1 METGKMQA
9 FIVRPFGVKGGLDF
23 DAVDKTLIGP
33 ALKEAEIKG
42 GTTGSILEAGNIRED
57 MFQLL
62 LVADLVIA
70 DISIHNAN
78 VFYELGIRHAVR
90 ARQTYLIRAKDVK
103 PREQGGPEDEVPF
116 DLKTDRYLEY
126 DASDPGASLAVL
138 VQGLKEMKGSNR
150 VDSPVFRS
158 LPGLKE
164 TERSKLSTVPADFA
178 DEVNLAA
185 SKGHGG
191 KLGLLAREAGRFL
204 WEQEGRRLV
213 GRRQFRGKFLVSAR
227 ETWES
232 VARQEPL
239 DPEANLI
246 LGTIHQ
252 RLGELSQSDQC
263 LQRVLENQGVRK
275 EDRAEALALRG
286 RNQKAMGRALWEDK
300 DQAAKRASV
309 IGQGL
314 FVLARDFCSEGFK
327 RNLDH
332 FYSGLNALSLS
343 VLLSELIGQEQEAWK
358 ETFDSDAKAAQAEED
373 LKTSRDRLAGA
384 VGLSLEAAEE
394 ASVNSG
400 NPDIWLAVSKA
411 DYLFLTAKKDAAAAA
426 AYERVAAGLQPFERG
441 SVRDQLEMFVELNVR
456 ADRARLC
463 LKKLGAATQPPPPLR
478 QVILFT
484 GHMIDKPDR
493 KESRF
498 PASEEPRARA
508 AIEREVRQ
516 LVEALSGPALGV
528 AGGANGGDILFHE
541 ICASLKIPT
550 RVLLTLPE
558 GPFTAKSVAGGGGP
572 GWIGRFNSLMT
583 SHPAKN
589 EVQVLSGSEDL
600 PSWMRAPAAY
610 DVWQRTNIWLL
621 EEALASGAPNLSLIA
636 LWDGK
641 SGDGP
646 GGTKDLVELAEKHGV
661 NTILLDTTTLFA

>member
-1 METGKMQA
+1 MQA
-9 FIVRPFGVKGGLDF
+9 FIIRPFGTKGGIDF
-23 DAVDKTLIGP
+23 EAVDEKLIRP
-33 ALKEAEIKG
+33 ALREAEITG
-42 GTTGSILEAGNIRED
+42 GTTGLILEAGNIRED
-57 MFQLL
+57 MFQML

-90 ARQTYLIRAKDVK
+90 ARQTYMIRAKGMR
-103 PREQGGPEDEVPF
+103 PREQRGPEDEVPF

-126 DASDPGASLAVL
+126 DVADLSASRAVL
-138 VQGLKEMKGSNR
+138 VHGLKETKGSNR

-164 TERSKLSTVPADFA
+164 TERSKLSAVPADFA

-185 SKGHGG
+185 SKAQGG

-213 GRRQFRGKFLVSAR
+213 GRRQFKGKFLVSGR

-232 VARQEPL
+232 VTRQEPL

-252 RLGELSQSDQC
+252 RLGDLTQSDQC
-263 LQRVLENQGVRK
+263 LQRVLDNAADRK

-286 RNQKAMGRALWEDK
+286 RNQKAMGRALWEGRDL
-300 DQAAKRASV
+300 AAKRASV
-309 IGQGL
+309 IGKGL
-314 FVLARDFCSEGFK
+314 FVLARDLYSEGFK
-327 RNLDH
+327 CNLDH
-332 FYSGLNALSLS
+332 FYSGLNALALS
-343 VLLSELIGQEQEAWK
+343 VLLIELIGQEQEAWK

-373 LKTSRDRLAGA
+373 LKISRDRLAGA
-384 VGLSLEAAEE
+384 VGISLEAAEE
-394 ASVNSG
+394 ADVNSA

-411 DYLFLTAKKDAAAAA
+411 DYLFLTAKRDAAAAA
-426 AYERVAAGLQPFERG
+426 AYERVVTGLQPFERG
-441 SVRDQLEMFVELNVR
+441 AVRDQLEMFLEVNVR

-463 LKKLGAATQPPPPLR
+463 LQKLEGPTESAPALR

-493 KESRF
+493 KEPRF
-498 PASEEPRARA
+498 PASEESRARA
-508 AIEREVRQ
+508 AIEKEVRQ
-516 LVEALSGPALGV
+516 LVGALPGPALGV

-541 ICASLKIPT
+541 ICASQKIPT
-550 RVLLTLPE
+550 RVLLTLSE
-558 GPFTAKSVAGGGGP
+558 GPFIAESVASGGS
-572 GWIGRFNSLMT
+572 GWIGRFNSLMA
-583 SHPAKN
+583 SHPGKN
-589 EVQVLSGSEDL
+589 EVQVLSGSKDL
-600 PSWMRAPAAY
+600 PSWMRAPAGY

-646 GGTKDLVELAEKHGV
+646 GGTKDLVEQARRHGV
-661 NTILLDTTTLFA
+661 NTILLDTTALFA

>member
-1 METGKMQA
+1 MQA
-9 FIVRPFGVKGGLDF
+9 FIVRPFGIKGGIDF
-23 DAVDKTLIGP
+23 EAVDEKLIRP
-33 ALKEAEIKG
+33 ALREAEITG
-42 GTTGSILEAGNIRED
+42 GTTGLILEAGNIRED

-90 ARQTYLIRAKDVK
+90 ARQTYMIRSKGVR
-103 PREQGGPEDEVPF
+103 PREQRGPEDEVPF

-126 DASDPGASLAVL
+126 DVADPGASLAML
-138 VQGLKEMKGSNR
+138 VRGLKETKASNR

-164 TERSKLSTVPADFA
+164 TERSKLSAVPADFA

-185 SKGHGG
+185 SKAQGG

-213 GRRQFRGKFLVSAR
+213 GRCQFKGKFLVSGR

-232 VARQEPL
+232 VTRQDPL

-252 RLGELSQSDQC
+252 RLSDLTQSDQC
-263 LQRVLENQGVRK
+263 LQRVLENPAVRK

-286 RNQKAMGRALWEDK
+286 RNQKAMGRALWEGRDLT
-300 DQAAKRASV
+300 AKRASV
-309 IGQGL
+309 IGKGL
-314 FVLARDFCSEGFK
+314 FVLARDLYAEGFK
-327 RNLDH
+327 CNLDH
-332 FYSGLNALSLS
+332 FYSGLNALALS
-343 VLLSELIGQEQEAWK
+343 VLLIELIGQEQEAWK

-384 VGLSLEAAEE
+384 VGISLEAAEE
-394 ASVNSG
+394 ADVNTG

-411 DYLFLTAKKDAAAAA
+411 DYLFLTAKRDAAAAA
-426 AYERVAAGLQPFERG
+426 AYERVATGLHPFERG
-441 SVRDQLEMFVELNVR
+441 AVRDQLEMFVEVNVR
-456 ADRARLC
+456 SDRARLC
-463 LKKLGAATQPPPPLR
+463 LQKLGEPTEPAPALR

-484 GHMIDKPDR
+484 GHMIDKPNR
-493 KESRF
+493 KQPRF
-498 PASEEPRARA
+498 PASEESRARA
-508 AIEREVRQ
+508 AIEKEVRQ
-516 LVEALSGPALGV
+516 LVEALPGPARGV

-558 GPFTAKSVAGGGGP
+558 GPFIAESVAGGGP
-572 GWIGRFNSLMT
+572 GWIGRFNSLIT
-583 SHPAKN
+583 SHPGKN
-589 EVQVLSGSEDL
+589 EVQVLSGSKDL
-600 PSWMRAPAAY
+600 PSWMRAPAGY

-646 GGTKDLVELAEKHGV
+646 GGTKDLVEQARRHGV
-661 NTILLDTTTLFA
+661 NTILLDTTALFA

>member
-1 METGKMQA
+1 MQA
-9 FIVRPFGVKGGLDF
+9 FIVRPFGTKGGIDF
-23 DAVDKTLIGP
+23 EAVDEKLIQP
-33 ALKEAEIKG
+33 ALKEAEITG

-90 ARQTYLIRAKDVK
+90 ARQTFMIRAKGQK
-103 PREQGGPEDEVPF
+103 PRVQRGPEDEVPF

-126 DASDPGASLAVL
+126 DAANPGASLAVL
-138 VQGLKEMKGSNR
+138 VRALKETKASSR

-164 TERSKLSTVPADFA
+164 TERSKLSAVPADFA

-185 SKGHGG
+185 SKAQGG

-213 GRRQFRGKFLVSAR
+213 GRRQFKGKFLVSGR

-232 VARQEPL
+232 VTRQEPL

-252 RLGELSQSDQC
+252 RLGDLTQSDQC
-263 LQRVLENQGVRK
+263 LQRVLENPAVRK

-286 RNQKAMGRALWEDK
+286 RNQKAMGRALWGDK

-309 IGQGL
+309 IGKGL
-314 FVLARDFCSEGFK
+314 FVLARDLYAEGFK
-327 RNLDH
+327 CNLDH
-332 FYSGLNALSLS
+332 FYSGLNALALS
-343 VLLSELIGQEQEAWK
+343 VLLIELIGQEQEAWK
-358 ETFDSDAKAAQAEED
+358 ETFDSDVKAAQAEED

-384 VGLSLEAAEE
+384 VGISLEAAEE
-394 ASVNSG
+394 ADVKSG

-411 DYLFLTAKKDAAAAA
+411 DYLFLTAKRDAAAAA
-426 AYERVAAGLQPFERG
+426 AYERVAIGLQPFERG
-441 SVRDQLEMFVELNVR
+441 AVRDQLEMFVEVNVR
-456 ADRARLC
+456 ADRSRLC
-463 LKKLGAATQPPPPLR
+463 LQKLGAATESAPALR

-493 KESRF
+493 KEPRF
-498 PASEEPRARA
+498 PASDESRAQA
-508 AIEREVRQ
+508 AIENEVRQ
-516 LVEALSGPALGV
+516 LVEALPGPALGV

-541 ICASLKIPT
+541 ICTSLKIPT

-558 GPFTAKSVAGGGGP
+558 GPFIAESVAGGGP

-583 SHPAKN
+583 SHPGKN
-589 EVQVLSGSEDL
+589 EVQVLSGSKDL
-600 PSWMRAPAAY
+600 PSWMRAPAGY

-636 LWDGK
+636 LWDRK

-646 GGTKDLVELAEKHGV
+646 GGTKDLVEQARKHGV
-661 NTILLDTTTLFA
+661 NTILLDTTALFA

>member
-1 METGKMQA
+1 MQA
-9 FIVRPFGVKGGLDF
+9 FIVRPFGTKGGIDF
-23 DAVDKTLIGP
+23 EAVDEKLIQP
-33 ALKEAEIKG
+33 ALKEAEITG

-90 ARQTYLIRAKDVK
+90 ARQTFMIRAKGQK
-103 PREQGGPEDEVPF
+103 PRVQRGPEDEVPF

-126 DASDPGASLAVL
+126 DAANPGASLAVL
-138 VQGLKEMKGSNR
+138 VRALKETKASSR

-164 TERSKLSTVPADFA
+164 TERSKLSAVPADFA

-185 SKGHGG
+185 SKAQGG

-213 GRRQFRGKFLVSAR
+213 GRRQFKGKFLVSGR

-232 VARQEPL
+232 VTRQEPL

-252 RLGELSQSDQC
+252 RLGDLTQSDQC
-263 LQRVLENQGVRK
+263 LQRVLENPAVRK

-286 RNQKAMGRALWEDK
+286 RNQKAMGRALWGDK

-309 IGQGL
+309 IGKGL
-314 FVLARDFCSEGFK
+314 FVLARDLYAEGFK
-327 RNLDH
+327 CNLDH
-332 FYSGLNALSLS
+332 FYSGLNALALS
-343 VLLSELIGQEQEAWK
+343 VLLIELIGQEQEAWK
-358 ETFDSDAKAAQAEED
+358 ETFDSDVKAAQAEED

-384 VGLSLEAAEE
+384 VGISLEAAEE
-394 ASVNSG
+394 ADLNSG

-411 DYLFLTAKKDAAAAA
+411 DYLFLTAKRDAAAAA
-426 AYERVAAGLQPFERG
+426 AYERVAIGLQPFERG
-441 SVRDQLEMFVELNVR
+441 AVRDQLEMFVEVNVR
-456 ADRARLC
+456 ADRSRLC
-463 LKKLGAATQPPPPLR
+463 LQKLGAATESAPALR

-493 KESRF
+493 KEPRF
-498 PASEEPRARA
+498 PASEESRAQA
-508 AIEREVRQ
+508 AIEKEVRQ
-516 LVEALSGPALGV
+516 LVEALPGPALGV

-558 GPFTAKSVAGGGGP
+558 GPFIAESVAGGGP

-583 SHPAKN
+583 SHPGKN
-589 EVQVLSGSEDL
+589 EVQVLSGSKDL
-600 PSWMRAPAAY
+600 PSWMREPAGY

-636 LWDGK
+636 LWDRK

-646 GGTKDLVELAEKHGV
+646 GGTKDLVEQARKHGV
-661 NTILLDTTTLFA
+661 NTILLDTTALFA

>member
-1 METGKMQA
+1 MQA
-9 FIVRPFGVKGGLDF
+9 FIVRPFGTKGGIDF
-23 DAVDKTLIGP
+23 EAVDEKLIQP
-33 ALKEAEIKG
+33 ALKEAEITG

-90 ARQTYLIRAKDVK
+90 ARQTFMIRAKGQK
-103 PREQGGPEDEVPF
+103 PRVQRGPEDEVPF

-126 DASDPGASLAVL
+126 DAANPGASLAVL
-138 VQGLKEMKGSNR
+138 VRALKETKASSR

-164 TERSKLSTVPADFA
+164 TERSKLSAVPADFA

-185 SKGHGG
+185 SKAQGG

-213 GRRQFRGKFLVSAR
+213 GRRQFKGKFLVSGR

-232 VARQEPL
+232 VTRQEPL

-252 RLGELSQSDQC
+252 RLGDLTQSDQC
-263 LQRVLENQGVRK
+263 LQRVLENPAVRK

-286 RNQKAMGRALWEDK
+286 RNQKAMGRALWGDK

-309 IGQGL
+309 IGKGL
-314 FVLARDFCSEGFK
+314 FVLARDLYAEGFK
-327 RNLDH
+327 CNLDH
-332 FYSGLNALSLS
+332 FYSGLNALALS
-343 VLLSELIGQEQEAWK
+343 VLLIELIGQEQEAWK
-358 ETFDSDAKAAQAEED
+358 ETFDSDVKAAQAEED

-384 VGLSLEAAEE
+384 VGISLEAAEE
-394 ASVNSG
+394 ADVKSG

-411 DYLFLTAKKDAAAAA
+411 DYLFLTAKRDAAAAA
-426 AYERVAAGLQPFERG
+426 AYERVAIGLQPFERG
-441 SVRDQLEMFVELNVR
+441 AVRDQLEMFAEVSVR

-463 LKKLGAATQPPPPLR
+463 LEKLGAAAESAPALR

-493 KESRF
+493 KEPRF
-498 PASEEPRARA
+498 PASAEARARA
-508 AIEREVRQ
+508 AIENEVRQ
-516 LVEALSGPALGV
+516 LVEALPGPALGV

-558 GPFTAKSVAGGGGP
+558 GPFIAESVAGGGP

-583 SHPAKN
+583 NHPGKN
-589 EVQVLSGSEDL
+589 EVQVLSGSKDL
-600 PSWMRAPAAY
+600 PSWMREPAGY

-636 LWDGK
+636 LWDRK

-646 GGTKDLVELAEKHGV
+646 GGTKDLVEQARKHGV
-661 NTILLDTTTLFA
+661 NTILLDTTALFA

>member
-1 METGKMQA
+1 MQA
-9 FIVRPFGVKGGLDF
+9 FIVRPFGIKGGLDF
-23 DAVDKTLIGP
+23 DAVDQKLIGP
-33 ALKEAEIKG
+33 ALKRAEIEG

-62 LVADLVIA
+62 LLADLVIA

-90 ARQTYLIRAKDVK
+90 ARQTYMIRAKGMK
-103 PREQGGPEDEVPF
+103 PREQRGPEDEVPF

-126 DASDPGASLAVL
+126 DAADPGASLALL

-158 LPGLKE
+158 LPALKE
-164 TERSKLSTVPADFA
+164 TERSKLSAVPADFA

-185 SKGHGG
+185 SKGQGG

-232 VARQEPL
+232 VTRQEPL

-246 LGTIHQ
+246 LGSVHQ
-252 RLGELSQSDQC
+252 RLGDLTQSDQC
-263 LQRVLENQGVRK
+263 LQRVLENPVVRK

-300 DQAAKRASV
+300 DQAAKRVSV
-309 IGQGL
+309 IGKGL
-314 FVLARDFCSEGFK
+314 FVLARDSYEEGFK
-327 RNLDH
+327 CNLDH
-332 FYSGLNALSLS
+332 FYSGLNALSVS
-343 VLLSELIGQEQEAWK
+343 VLLIELIGQEQEAWK

-384 VGLSLEAAEE
+384 VGISLEAAEE
-394 ASVNSG
+394 ADVNSG

-411 DYLFLTAKKDAAAAA
+411 DYLFLTAKRDAAAAA

-463 LKKLGAATQPPPPLR
+463 LQNIGEATEPAALR
-478 QVILFT
+478 QAILFT

-493 KESRF
+493 KKPRF

-516 LVEALSGPALGV
+516 LVEALPGPALGV

-541 ICASLKIPT
+541 ICASLNIPT

-558 GPFTAKSVAGGGGP
+558 GPFIAESVAGGGP
-572 GWIGRFNSLMT
+572 GWIGRFNSLMA
-583 SHPAKN
+583 SHPGKN
-589 EVQVLSGSEDL
+589 EVQVLSGSKDL
-600 PSWMRAPAAY
+600 PSWMRAPAGY

-621 EEALASGAPNLSLIA
+621 EEALASGAPDLALIA

-646 GGTKDLVELAEKHGV
+646 GGTKDLVEQARKHGV
-661 NTILLDTTTLFA
+661 NTILLDTTARFA

>member
-1 METGKMQA
+1 MQA
-9 FIVRPFGVKGGLDF
+9 FIVRPFGIKGGVDF
-23 DAVDKTLIGP
+23 EAVDEKLIQP
-33 ALKEAEIKG
+33 ALKEAEIMG
-42 GTTGSILEAGNIRED
+42 GTTGSILDAGNIRED

-90 ARQTYLIRAKDVK
+90 ARQTYMIRAKGVK
-103 PREQGGPEDEVPF
+103 PREQRGPEDEVPF

-126 DASDPGASLAVL
+126 DAANPGASLGAL
-138 VQGLKEMKGSNR
+138 VRGLKETKASNR
-150 VDSPVFRS
+150 IDSPVFRS

-164 TERSKLSTVPADFA
+164 TERSKLSAVPPDFA

-185 SKGHGG
+185 SKAQGG

-213 GRRQFRGKFLVSAR
+213 GRRQFKGKFLVSGR

-232 VARQEPL
+232 VTRQEPL

-252 RLGELSQSDQC
+252 RLGDLTQSDQC
-263 LQRVLENQGVRK
+263 LQRVLENPAVRK

-286 RNQKAMGRALWEDK
+286 RNQKAMGRALWGEK
-300 DQAAKRASV
+300 DQAATRASV
-309 IGQGL
+309 VGRGL
-314 FVLARDFCSEGFK
+314 FVLARDLYAEGFK
-327 RNLDH
+327 CNLDH
-332 FYSGLNALSLS
+332 FYSGLNALALS
-343 VLLSELIGQEQEAWK
+343 VLLIELIGQEQEAWK
-358 ETFDSDAKAAQAEED
+358 ETFDSDAEAAQAEED

-384 VGLSLEAAEE
+384 VGISLEAAEE
-394 ASVNSG
+394 ADVNSG
-400 NPDIWLAVSKA
+400 NPDIWVAVSKA
-411 DYLFLTAKKDAAAAA
+411 DYLFLTAKRDAAVAA
-426 AYERVAAGLQPFERG
+426 AYECVATGLQPFERG
-441 SVRDQLEMFVELNVR
+441 AVRDQLEMFVEVNVR

-463 LKKLGAATQPPPPLR
+463 LQKLGAATESEPAVR

-493 KESRF
+493 KEPRF
-498 PASEEPRARA
+498 PASEESRAQA
-508 AIEREVRQ
+508 AIENEVRQ
-516 LVEALSGPALGV
+516 LVEALPGPALGV

-541 ICASLKIPT
+541 ICASLRIPT

-558 GPFTAKSVAGGGGP
+558 GPFIAESVAGGGP

-583 SHPAKN
+583 SHPGKN
-589 EVQVLSGSEDL
+589 EVQVLSGSKDL
-600 PSWMRAPAAY
+600 PSWMRAPAGY

-636 LWDGK
+636 LWDRK

-646 GGTKDLVELAEKHGV
+646 GGTNDLVGQARKHGV
-661 NTILLDTTTLFA
+661 NTILLDTTALFT

>member
-1 METGKMQA
+1 MQA
-9 FIVRPFGVKGGLDF
+9 FIVRPFGTKGGIDF
-23 DAVDKTLIGP
+23 EAVDEKLIQP
-33 ALKEAEIKG
+33 ALKEAEITG

-90 ARQTYLIRAKDVK
+90 ARQTFMIRAKGQK
-103 PREQGGPEDEVPF
+103 PRVQRGPEDEVPF

-126 DASDPGASLAVL
+126 DAANPGASLAVL
-138 VQGLKEMKGSNR
+138 VRALKETKASSR

-164 TERSKLSTVPADFA
+164 TERSKLSAVPADFA

-185 SKGHGG
+185 SKAQGG

-213 GRRQFRGKFLVSAR
+213 GRRQFKGKFLVSGR

-232 VARQEPL
+232 VTRQEPL

-252 RLGELSQSDQC
+252 RLGDLTQSDQC
-263 LQRVLENQGVRK
+263 LQRVLENPAVRK

-286 RNQKAMGRALWEDK
+286 RNQKAMGRALWGDK

-309 IGQGL
+309 IGKGL
-314 FVLARDFCSEGFK
+314 FVLARDLYAEGFK
-327 RNLDH
+327 CNLDH
-332 FYSGLNALSLS
+332 FYSGLNALALS
-343 VLLSELIGQEQEAWK
+343 VLLIELIGQEQEAWK
-358 ETFDSDAKAAQAEED
+358 ETFDSDVKAAQAEED

-384 VGLSLEAAEE
+384 VGISLEAAEE
-394 ASVNSG
+394 ADLNSG

-411 DYLFLTAKKDAAAAA
+411 DYLFLTAKRDAAAAA
-426 AYERVAAGLQPFERG
+426 AYERVAIGLQPFERG
-441 SVRDQLEMFVELNVR
+441 AVRDQLEMFAEVSVR

-463 LKKLGAATQPPPPLR
+463 LEKLGAAAESAPALR

-493 KESRF
+493 KEPRF
-498 PASEEPRARA
+498 PASAESRARA
-508 AIEREVRQ
+508 AIEKEVRQ
-516 LVEALSGPALGV
+516 LVEALPGPALGV

-558 GPFTAKSVAGGGGP
+558 GPFIAESVAGGGP

-583 SHPAKN
+583 SHPGKN
-589 EVQVLSGSEDL
+589 EVQVLSGSKDL
-600 PSWMRAPAAY
+600 PSWMREPAGY

-636 LWDGK
+636 LWDRK

-646 GGTKDLVELAEKHGV
+646 GGTKDLVEQARKHGV
-661 NTILLDTTTLFA
+661 NTILLDTTALFA

>member
-1 METGKMQA
+1 MQA
-9 FIVRPFGVKGGLDF
+9 FIVRPFGTKGGIDF
-23 DAVDKTLIGP
+23 EAVDEKLIQP
-33 ALKEAEIKG
+33 ALKEAEITG

-90 ARQTYLIRAKDVK
+90 ARQTFMIRAKGQK
-103 PREQGGPEDEVPF
+103 PRVQRGPEDEVPF

-126 DASDPGASLAVL
+126 DAANPGASLAVL
-138 VQGLKEMKGSNR
+138 VRALKETKASSR

-164 TERSKLSTVPADFA
+164 TERSKLSAVPADFA

-185 SKGHGG
+185 SKAQGG

-213 GRRQFRGKFLVSAR
+213 GRRQFKGKFLVSGR

-232 VARQEPL
+232 VTRQEPL

-252 RLGELSQSDQC
+252 RLGDLTQSDQC
-263 LQRVLENQGVRK
+263 LQRVLENPAVRK

-286 RNQKAMGRALWEDK
+286 RNQKAMGRALWGDK

-309 IGQGL
+309 IGKGL
-314 FVLARDFCSEGFK
+314 FVLARDLYAEGFK
-327 RNLDH
+327 CNLDH
-332 FYSGLNALSLS
+332 FYSGLNALALS
-343 VLLSELIGQEQEAWK
+343 VLLIELIGQEQEAWK
-358 ETFDSDAKAAQAEED
+358 ETFDSDVKAAQAEED

-384 VGLSLEAAEE
+384 VGISLEAAEE
-394 ASVNSG
+394 ADLNSG

-411 DYLFLTAKKDAAAAA
+411 DYLFLTAKRDAAAAA
-426 AYERVAAGLQPFERG
+426 AYERVAIGLQPFERG
-441 SVRDQLEMFVELNVR
+441 AVRDQLEMFAEVSVR

-463 LKKLGAATQPPPPLR
+463 LEKLGAAAESAPALR

-493 KESRF
+493 KEPRF
-498 PASEEPRARA
+498 PASAESRARA
-508 AIEREVRQ
+508 AIEKEVRQ
-516 LVEALSGPALGV
+516 LVEALPGPALGV

-558 GPFTAKSVAGGGGP
+558 GPFIAESVAGGGP

-583 SHPAKN
+583 SHPGKN
-589 EVQVLSGSEDL
+589 EVQVLSGSKDL
-600 PSWMRAPAAY
+600 PSWMREPAGY

-636 LWDGK
+636 LWDCK

-646 GGTKDLVELAEKHGV
+646 GGTKDLVEQARKHGV
-661 NTILLDTTTLFA
+661 NTILLDTTALFA

>member
-1 METGKMQA
+1 MQA
-9 FIVRPFGVKGGLDF
+9 FIVRPFGTKGGIDF
-23 DAVDKTLIGP
+23 EAVDEKLIQP
-33 ALKEAEIKG
+33 ALKEAEITG

-90 ARQTYLIRAKDVK
+90 ARQTFMIRAKGQK
-103 PREQGGPEDEVPF
+103 PRVQRGPEDEVPF

-126 DASDPGASLAVL
+126 DAANPGASLAVL
-138 VQGLKEMKGSNR
+138 VRALKETKASSR

-164 TERSKLSTVPADFA
+164 TERSKLSAVPADFA

-185 SKGHGG
+185 SKAQGG

-213 GRRQFRGKFLVSAR
+213 GRRQFKGKFLVSGR

-232 VARQEPL
+232 VTRQEPL

-252 RLGELSQSDQC
+252 RLGDLTQSDQC
-263 LQRVLENQGVRK
+263 LQRVLENPAVRK

-286 RNQKAMGRALWEDK
+286 RNQKAMGRALWGDK

-309 IGQGL
+309 IGKGL
-314 FVLARDFCSEGFK
+314 FVLARDLYAEGFK
-327 RNLDH
+327 CNLDH
-332 FYSGLNALSLS
+332 FYSGLNALALS
-343 VLLSELIGQEQEAWK
+343 VLLIELIGQEQEAWK
-358 ETFDSDAKAAQAEED
+358 ETFDSDVKAAQAEED

-384 VGLSLEAAEE
+384 VGISLEAAEE
-394 ASVNSG
+394 ADLNSG

-411 DYLFLTAKKDAAAAA
+411 DYLFLTAKRDAAAAA
-426 AYERVAAGLQPFERG
+426 AYERVAIGLQPFERG
-441 SVRDQLEMFVELNVR
+441 AVRDQLEMFAEVSVR

-463 LKKLGAATQPPPPLR
+463 LEKLGAAAESAPALR

-493 KESRF
+493 KEPRF
-498 PASEEPRARA
+498 PASEESRAQA
-508 AIEREVRQ
+508 AIEKEVRQ
-516 LVEALSGPALGV
+516 LVEALPGPALGV

-558 GPFTAKSVAGGGGP
+558 GPFIAESVAGGGP

-583 SHPAKN
+583 SHPGKN
-589 EVQVLSGSEDL
+589 EVQVLSGSKDL
-600 PSWMRAPAAY
+600 PSWMRAPAGY

-636 LWDGK
+636 LWDRK

-646 GGTKDLVELAEKHGV
+646 GGTKDLVEQARKHGV
-661 NTILLDTTTLFA
+661 NTILLDTTALFA

>member
-1 METGKMQA
+1 MQA
-9 FIVRPFGVKGGLDF
+9 FIVRPFGTKGGIDF
-23 DAVDKTLIGP
+23 EAVDEKLIQP
-33 ALKEAEIKG
+33 ALKEAEITG

-90 ARQTYLIRAKDVK
+90 ARQTFMIRAKGQK
-103 PREQGGPEDEVPF
+103 PRVQRGPEDEVPF

-126 DASDPGASLAVL
+126 DAANPGASLAVL
-138 VQGLKEMKGSNR
+138 VRALKETKASSR

-164 TERSKLSTVPADFA
+164 TERSKLSAVPADFA

-185 SKGHGG
+185 SKAQGG

-213 GRRQFRGKFLVSAR
+213 GRRQFKGKFLVSGR

-232 VARQEPL
+232 VTRQEPL

-252 RLGELSQSDQC
+252 RLGDLTQSDQC
-263 LQRVLENQGVRK
+263 LQRVLENPAVRK

-286 RNQKAMGRALWEDK
+286 RNQKAMGRALWGDK

-309 IGQGL
+309 IGKGL
-314 FVLARDFCSEGFK
+314 FVLARDLYAEGFK
-327 RNLDH
+327 CNLDH
-332 FYSGLNALSLS
+332 FYSGLNALALS
-343 VLLSELIGQEQEAWK
+343 VLLIELIGQEQEAWK
-358 ETFDSDAKAAQAEED
+358 ETFDSDVKAAQAEED

-384 VGLSLEAAEE
+384 VGISLEAAEE
-394 ASVNSG
+394 ADLNSG

-411 DYLFLTAKKDAAAAA
+411 DYLFLTAKRDAAAAA
-426 AYERVAAGLQPFERG
+426 AYERVAIGLQPFERG
-441 SVRDQLEMFVELNVR
+441 AVRDQLEMFAEVSVR

-463 LKKLGAATQPPPPLR
+463 LEKLGAAAESAPALR

-493 KESRF
+493 KEPRF
-498 PASEEPRARA
+498 PASEESRAQA
-508 AIEREVRQ
+508 AIEKEVRQ
-516 LVEALSGPALGV
+516 LVEALPGPALGV

-558 GPFTAKSVAGGGGP
+558 GPFIAESVAGGGP

-583 SHPAKN
+583 SHPGKN
-589 EVQVLSGSEDL
+589 EVQVLSGSKDL
-600 PSWMRAPAAY
+600 PSWMREPAGY

-636 LWDGK
+636 LWDRK

-646 GGTKDLVELAEKHGV
+646 GGTKDLVEQARKHGV
-661 NTILLDTTTLFA
+661 NTILLDTTALFA

>member
-1 METGKMQA
+1 MQA
-9 FIVRPFGVKGGLDF
+9 FIVRPFGIKGGLDF
-23 DAVDKTLIGP
+23 DAVDQKLIGP
-33 ALKEAEIKG
+33 ALKRAEIEG

-62 LVADLVIA
+62 LAADLVIA

-90 ARQTYLIRAKDVK
+90 ARQTYMIRAKGMK
-103 PREQGGPEDEVPF
+103 PREQRGPEDEVPF

-126 DASDPGASLAVL
+126 DAADPGASLALL

-158 LPGLKE
+158 LPALKE
-164 TERSKLSTVPADFA
+164 TERSKLSAVPADFG

-185 SKGHGG
+185 SKGQGG

-232 VARQEPL
+232 VTRQEPL

-246 LGTIHQ
+246 LGSVHQ
-252 RLGELSQSDQC
+252 RLGDLTQSDQC
-263 LQRVLENQGVRK
+263 LQRVLENPVVRK

-309 IGQGL
+309 IGKGL
-314 FVLARDFCSEGFK
+314 FVLARDSYEEGFK
-327 RNLDH
+327 CNLDH

-343 VLLSELIGQEQEAWK
+343 VLLIELIGQEQEVWK

-373 LKTSRDRLAGA
+373 LKTSRDQLAGA
-384 VGLSLEAAEE
+384 VGISLEAAEE
-394 ASVNSG
+394 ADVNSG

-411 DYLFLTAKKDAAAAA
+411 DYRFLTAKRDAAAAA

-463 LKKLGAATQPPPPLR
+463 LQNIGEATEPAALR
-478 QVILFT
+478 QAILFT

-493 KESRF
+493 KEPRF

-516 LVEALSGPALGV
+516 LVEALPGPALGV

-541 ICASLKIPT
+541 ICASLNIPT

-558 GPFTAKSVAGGGGP
+558 GPFIAESVAGGGP
-572 GWIGRFNSLMT
+572 GWIGRFNSLMA
-583 SHPAKN
+583 SHPGKN
-589 EVQVLSGSEDL
+589 EVQVLSGSKDL
-600 PSWMRAPAAY
+600 PSWMRAPAGY

-621 EEALASGAPNLSLIA
+621 EEALASGAPNLALIA

-646 GGTKDLVELAEKHGV
+646 GGTKDLVEQARKRGV
-661 NTILLDTTTLFA
+661 NTILLDTTARFA

>member
-1 METGKMQA
+1 
-9 FIVRPFGVKGGLDF
+9 
-23 DAVDKTLIGP
+23 VDKKLIGP
-33 ALKEAEIKG
+33 ALKAAEIEG

-90 ARQTYLIRAKDVK
+90 ARQTYLIRAKGVK
-103 PREQGGPEDEVPF
+103 PREQRGPEDEVPF

-126 DASDPGASLAVL
+126 DPANLRASLAVL
-138 VQGLKEMKGSNR
+138 VQALKGMKGSNR

-164 TERSKLSTVPADFA
+164 TERSKLSAVPADFA

-185 SKGHGG
+185 SKGQGG

-213 GRRQFRGKFLVSAR
+213 GRCQFRGKFLVSAR

-232 VARQEPL
+232 VTRQEPL

-252 RLGELSQSDQC
+252 RLEDLAQSDQC
-263 LQRVLENQGVRK
+263 LQRVLENPAARK

-286 RNQKAMGRALWEDK
+286 RNQKAMGRALWENK
-300 DQAAKRASV
+300 DQAAKRASA

-314 FVLARDFCSEGFK
+314 FMLARDFYAEGFK
-327 RNLDH
+327 CNLDH
-332 FYSGLNALSLS
+332 FYPGLNALSLS
-343 VLLSELIGQEQEAWK
+343 VLLIELIGQEREAWK

-384 VGLSLEAAEE
+384 VGISLEAAEAAE
-394 ASVNSG
+394 LKSRS
-400 NPDIWLAVSKA
+400 PDVWLAVSRA
-411 DYLFLTAKKDAAAAA
+411 DHLFLTAKRDAAAAT

-441 SVRDQLEMFVELNVR
+441 SVRDQLEMFVELNVL

-463 LKKLGAATQPPPPLR
+463 LQKLGVAAKPAPALL

-493 KESRF
+493 KEPRF
-498 PASEEPRARA
+498 PASGEPRARA

-516 LVEALSGPALGV
+516 LMEALPGPALGV

-541 ICASLKIPT
+541 ICASLQIPT

-558 GPFTAKSVAGGGGP
+558 GPFIARSVAAGGAN
-572 GWIGRFNSLMT
+572 WIGRFNGLMT
-583 SHPAKN
+583 SHAAKN

-600 PSWMRAPAAY
+600 PSWMRAPAGY

-646 GGTKDLVELAEKHGV
+646 GGTKDLVEQAEKHGV
-661 NTILLDTTTLFA
+661 NTIRLDTTVLFA

>member
-1 METGKMQA
+1 MQA
-9 FIVRPFGVKGGLDF
+9 FIVRPFGTKGGIDF
-23 DAVDKTLIGP
+23 EAVDEKLIQP
-33 ALKEAEIKG
+33 ALKEAEITG

-90 ARQTYLIRAKDVK
+90 ARQTFMIRAKGQK
-103 PREQGGPEDEVPF
+103 PRVQRGPEDEVPF

-126 DASDPGASLAVL
+126 DAANPGASLAVL
-138 VQGLKEMKGSNR
+138 VRALKETKASSR

-164 TERSKLSTVPADFA
+164 TERSKLSAVPADFA

-185 SKGHGG
+185 SKAQGG

-213 GRRQFRGKFLVSAR
+213 GRRQFKGKFLVSGR

-232 VARQEPL
+232 VTRQEPL

-252 RLGELSQSDQC
+252 RLGDLTQSDQC
-263 LQRVLENQGVRK
+263 LQRVLENPAVRK

-286 RNQKAMGRALWEDK
+286 RNQKAMGRALWGDK

-309 IGQGL
+309 IGKGL
-314 FVLARDFCSEGFK
+314 FVLARDLCAEGFK

-332 FYSGLNALSLS
+332 FYSGLNALALS
-343 VLLSELIGQEQEAWK
+343 VLLIELIGQEQEAWK
-358 ETFDSDAKAAQAEED
+358 ETFDSDVKAAQAEED

-384 VGLSLEAAEE
+384 VGISLEAAEE
-394 ASVNSG
+394 ADLNSG

-411 DYLFLTAKKDAAAAA
+411 DYLFLTAKRDAAAAA
-426 AYERVAAGLQPFERG
+426 AYERVAIGLQPFERG
-441 SVRDQLEMFVELNVR
+441 AVRDQLEMFVEVNVR
-456 ADRARLC
+456 ADRSRLC
-463 LKKLGAATQPPPPLR
+463 LQKLGAATESAPALR

-493 KESRF
+493 KEPRF
-498 PASEEPRARA
+498 PASDESRAQA
-508 AIEREVRQ
+508 AIENEVRQ
-516 LVEALSGPALGV
+516 LVEALPGPALGV

-558 GPFTAKSVAGGGGP
+558 GPFIAESVAGGGP

-583 SHPAKN
+583 NHPGKN
-589 EVQVLSGSEDL
+589 EVQVLSGSKDL
-600 PSWMRAPAAY
+600 PSWMREPAGY

-636 LWDGK
+636 LWDRK

-646 GGTKDLVELAEKHGV
+646 GGTKDLVEQARKHGV
-661 NTILLDTTTLFA
+661 NTILLDTTALFA

>member
-1 METGKMQA
+1 MQA
-9 FIVRPFGVKGGLDF
+9 FIVRPFGTKGGIDF
-23 DAVDKTLIGP
+23 EAVDEKLIQP
-33 ALKEAEIKG
+33 ALKEAEITG

-90 ARQTYLIRAKDVK
+90 ARQTFMIRAKGQK
-103 PREQGGPEDEVPF
+103 PRVQRGPEDEVPF

-126 DASDPGASLAVL
+126 DAANPGASLAVL
-138 VQGLKEMKGSNR
+138 VRALKETKASSR

-164 TERSKLSTVPADFA
+164 TERSKLSAVPADFA

-185 SKGHGG
+185 SKAQGG

-213 GRRQFRGKFLVSAR
+213 GRRQFKGKFLVSGR

-232 VARQEPL
+232 VTRQEPL

-252 RLGELSQSDQC
+252 RMGDLTQSDQC
-263 LQRVLENQGVRK
+263 LQRVLENPAVRK

-286 RNQKAMGRALWEDK
+286 RNQKAMGRALWGDK

-309 IGQGL
+309 IGKGL
-314 FVLARDFCSEGFK
+314 FVLARDLYAEGFK
-327 RNLDH
+327 CNLDH
-332 FYSGLNALSLS
+332 FYSGLNALALS
-343 VLLSELIGQEQEAWK
+343 VLLIELIGQEQEAWK
-358 ETFDSDAKAAQAEED
+358 ETFDSDVKAAQAEED

-384 VGLSLEAAEE
+384 VGISLEAAEE
-394 ASVNSG
+394 ADLNSG

-411 DYLFLTAKKDAAAAA
+411 DYLFLTAKRDAAAAA
-426 AYERVAAGLQPFERG
+426 AYERVAIGLQPFERG
-441 SVRDQLEMFVELNVR
+441 AVRDQLEMFVEVNVR
-456 ADRARLC
+456 ADRSRLC
-463 LKKLGAATQPPPPLR
+463 LQKLGAATESAPALR

-493 KESRF
+493 KEPRF
-498 PASEEPRARA
+498 PASEESRAQA
-508 AIEREVRQ
+508 AIEKEVRQ
-516 LVEALSGPALGV
+516 LVEALPGPALGV

-558 GPFTAKSVAGGGGP
+558 GPFIAESVAGGGP

-583 SHPAKN
+583 SHPGKN
-589 EVQVLSGSEDL
+589 EVQVLSGSKDL
-600 PSWMRAPAAY
+600 PSWMREPAGY

-636 LWDGK
+636 LWDRK

-646 GGTKDLVELAEKHGV
+646 GGTKDLVEQARKHGV
-661 NTILLDTTTLFA
+661 NTILLDTTALFA

>member
-1 METGKMQA
+1 MQA
-9 FIVRPFGVKGGLDF
+9 FIVRPFGTKGGIDF
-23 DAVDKTLIGP
+23 EAVDEKLIQP
-33 ALKEAEIKG
+33 ALKEAEITG

-90 ARQTYLIRAKDVK
+90 ARQTFMIRAKGQK
-103 PREQGGPEDEVPF
+103 PRVQRGPEDEVPF

-126 DASDPGASLAVL
+126 DAANPGASLAVL
-138 VQGLKEMKGSNR
+138 VRALKETKASSR

-164 TERSKLSTVPADFA
+164 TERSKLSAVPADFA

-185 SKGHGG
+185 SKAQGG

-213 GRRQFRGKFLVSAR
+213 GRRQFKGKFLVSGR

-232 VARQEPL
+232 VTRQEPL

-252 RLGELSQSDQC
+252 RLGDLTQSDQC
-263 LQRVLENQGVRK
+263 LQRVLENPAVRK

-286 RNQKAMGRALWEDK
+286 RNQKAMGRALWGDK

-309 IGQGL
+309 IGKGL
-314 FVLARDFCSEGFK
+314 FVLARDLYAEGFK
-327 RNLDH
+327 CNLDH
-332 FYSGLNALSLS
+332 FYSGLNALALS
-343 VLLSELIGQEQEAWK
+343 VLLIELIGQEQEAWK
-358 ETFDSDAKAAQAEED
+358 ETFDSDVKAAQAEED

-384 VGLSLEAAEE
+384 VGISLEAAEE
-394 ASVNSG
+394 ADVKSG

-411 DYLFLTAKKDAAAAA
+411 DYLFLTAKRDAAAAA
-426 AYERVAAGLQPFERG
+426 AYERVAIGLQPFERG
-441 SVRDQLEMFVELNVR
+441 AVRDQLEMFAEVSVR

-463 LKKLGAATQPPPPLR
+463 LEKLGAAAESAPALR

-493 KESRF
+493 KEPRF
-498 PASEEPRARA
+498 PASAESRARA
-508 AIEREVRQ
+508 AIEKEVRQ
-516 LVEALSGPALGV
+516 LVEALPGPALGV

-558 GPFTAKSVAGGGGP
+558 GPFIAESVAGGGP

-583 SHPAKN
+583 SHPGKN
-589 EVQVLSGSEDL
+589 EVQVLSGSKDL
-600 PSWMRAPAAY
+600 PSWMRAPAGY

-636 LWDGK
+636 LWDRK

-646 GGTKDLVELAEKHGV
+646 GGTKDLVEQARKHGV
-661 NTILLDTTTLFA
+661 NTILLDTTALFA

>member
-1 METGKMQA
+1 MQA
-9 FIVRPFGVKGGLDF
+9 FIVRPFGTKGGIDF
-23 DAVDKTLIGP
+23 EAVDEKLIQP
-33 ALKEAEIKG
+33 ALKEAEITG

-90 ARQTYLIRAKDVK
+90 ARQTFMIRAKGQK
-103 PREQGGPEDEVPF
+103 PRVQRGPEDEVPF

-126 DASDPGASLAVL
+126 DAANPGASLAVL
-138 VQGLKEMKGSNR
+138 VRALKETKASSR

-164 TERSKLSTVPADFA
+164 TERSKLSAVPADFA

-185 SKGHGG
+185 SKAQGG

-213 GRRQFRGKFLVSAR
+213 GRRQFKGKFLVSGR

-232 VARQEPL
+232 VTRQEPL

-252 RLGELSQSDQC
+252 RLGDLTQSDQC
-263 LQRVLENQGVRK
+263 LQRVLENPAVRK

-286 RNQKAMGRALWEDK
+286 RNQKAMGRALWGDK

-309 IGQGL
+309 IGKGL
-314 FVLARDFCSEGFK
+314 FVLARDLYAEGFK
-327 RNLDH
+327 CNLDH
-332 FYSGLNALSLS
+332 FYSGLNALALS
-343 VLLSELIGQEQEAWK
+343 VLLIELIGQEQEAWK
-358 ETFDSDAKAAQAEED
+358 ETFDSDVKAAQAEED

-384 VGLSLEAAEE
+384 VGISLEAAEE
-394 ASVNSG
+394 ADLNSG

-411 DYLFLTAKKDAAAAA
+411 DYLFLTAKRDAAVAA
-426 AYERVAAGLQPFERG
+426 AYERVAIGLQPFERG
-441 SVRDQLEMFVELNVR
+441 AVRDQLEMFAEVSVR

-463 LKKLGAATQPPPPLR
+463 LEKLGAAAESAPALR

-493 KESRF
+493 KEPRF
-498 PASEEPRARA
+498 PASEESRAQA
-508 AIEREVRQ
+508 AIEKEVRQ
-516 LVEALSGPALGV
+516 LVEALPGPALGV

-558 GPFTAKSVAGGGGP
+558 GPFIAESVAGGGP

-583 SHPAKN
+583 SHPGKN
-589 EVQVLSGSEDL
+589 EVQVLSGSKDL
-600 PSWMRAPAAY
+600 PSWMREPAGY

-636 LWDGK
+636 LWDCK

-646 GGTKDLVELAEKHGV
+646 GGTKDLVEQARKHGV
-661 NTILLDTTTLFA
+661 NTILLDTTALFA

>member
-1 METGKMQA
+1 MQA
-9 FIVRPFGVKGGLDF
+9 FIVRPFGTKGGIDF
-23 DAVDKTLIGP
+23 EAVDEKLIQP
-33 ALKEAEIKG
+33 ALKEAEITG

-90 ARQTYLIRAKDVK
+90 ARQTFMIRAKGQK
-103 PREQGGPEDEVPF
+103 PRVQRGPEDEVPF

-126 DASDPGASLAVL
+126 DAANPGASLAVL
-138 VQGLKEMKGSNR
+138 VRALKETKASSR

-164 TERSKLSTVPADFA
+164 TERSKLSAVPADFA

-185 SKGHGG
+185 SKAQGG

-213 GRRQFRGKFLVSAR
+213 GRRQFKGKFLVSGR

-232 VARQEPL
+232 VTRQEPL

-252 RLGELSQSDQC
+252 RLGDLTQSDQC
-263 LQRVLENQGVRK
+263 LQRVLENPAVRK

-286 RNQKAMGRALWEDK
+286 RNQKAMGRALWGDK

-309 IGQGL
+309 IGKGL
-314 FVLARDFCSEGFK
+314 FVLARDLYAEGFK
-327 RNLDH
+327 CNLDH
-332 FYSGLNALSLS
+332 FYSGLNALALS
-343 VLLSELIGQEQEAWK
+343 VLLIELIGQEQEAWK
-358 ETFDSDAKAAQAEED
+358 ETFDSDVKAAQAEED

-384 VGLSLEAAEE
+384 VGISLEAAEE
-394 ASVNSG
+394 ADLNSG

-411 DYLFLTAKKDAAAAA
+411 DYLFLTAKRDAAAAA
-426 AYERVAAGLQPFERG
+426 AYERVAIGLQPFERG
-441 SVRDQLEMFVELNVR
+441 AVRDQLEMFAEVSVR

-463 LKKLGAATQPPPPLR
+463 LEKLGAAAESAPALR

-493 KESRF
+493 KEPRF
-498 PASEEPRARA
+498 PASEESRAQA
-508 AIEREVRQ
+508 AIENEVRQ
-516 LVEALSGPALGV
+516 LVEALPGPALGV

-558 GPFTAKSVAGGGGP
+558 GPFIAESVAGGGP

-583 SHPAKN
+583 SHPGKN
-589 EVQVLSGSEDL
+589 EVQVLSGSKDL
-600 PSWMRAPAAY
+600 PSWMREPAGY

-636 LWDGK
+636 LWDCK

-646 GGTKDLVELAEKHGV
+646 GGTKDLVEQARKHGV
-661 NTILLDTTTLFA
+661 NTILLDTTALFA

>member
-1 METGKMQA
+1 MQA
-9 FIVRPFGVKGGLDF
+9 FIVRPFGTKGGIDF
-23 DAVDKTLIGP
+23 EAVDEKLIQP
-33 ALKEAEIKG
+33 ALKEAEITG

-90 ARQTYLIRAKDVK
+90 ARQTFMIRAKGQK
-103 PREQGGPEDEVPF
+103 PRVQRGPEDEVPF

-126 DASDPGASLAVL
+126 DAANPGASLAVL
-138 VQGLKEMKGSNR
+138 VRALKETKASSR

-164 TERSKLSTVPADFA
+164 TERSKLSAVPADFA

-185 SKGHGG
+185 SKAQGG

-213 GRRQFRGKFLVSAR
+213 GRRQFKGKFLVSGR

-232 VARQEPL
+232 VTRQEPL

-252 RLGELSQSDQC
+252 RLGDLTQSDQC
-263 LQRVLENQGVRK
+263 LQRVLENPAVRK

-286 RNQKAMGRALWEDK
+286 RNQKAMGRALWGDK

-309 IGQGL
+309 IGKGL
-314 FVLARDFCSEGFK
+314 FVLARDLYAEGFK
-327 RNLDH
+327 CNLDH
-332 FYSGLNALSLS
+332 FYSGLNALALS
-343 VLLSELIGQEQEAWK
+343 VLLIELIGQEQEAWK
-358 ETFDSDAKAAQAEED
+358 ETFDSDVKAAQAEED

-384 VGLSLEAAEE
+384 VGISLEAAEE
-394 ASVNSG
+394 ADLNSG

-411 DYLFLTAKKDAAAAA
+411 DYLFLTAKRDAAAAA
-426 AYERVAAGLQPFERG
+426 AYERVAIGLQPFERG
-441 SVRDQLEMFVELNVR
+441 AVRDQLEMFAEVSVR

-463 LKKLGAATQPPPPLR
+463 LEKLGAAAESAPALR

-493 KESRF
+493 KEPRF
-498 PASEEPRARA
+498 PASEESRAQA
-508 AIEREVRQ
+508 AIEKEVRQ
-516 LVEALSGPALGV
+516 LVEALPGPALGV

-558 GPFTAKSVAGGGGP
+558 GPFIAESVAGGGP

-583 SHPAKN
+583 NHPGKN
-589 EVQVLSGSEDL
+589 EVQVLSGSKDL
-600 PSWMRAPAAY
+600 PSWMREPAGY

-636 LWDGK
+636 LWDRK

-646 GGTKDLVELAEKHGV
+646 GGTKDLVEQARKHGV
-661 NTILLDTTTLFA
+661 NTILLDTTALFA